1 MSVTTEQC
9 PLPRKS
15 LVNPLQEQWKD
26 NTYFLLEAP
35 CIVKQVAEGFLN
47 EPRLKASGPHPRPRA
62 PGKAFLCLYSFLFLL
77 FPALLTIWG
86 QNRFLR
92 PSLVS
97 NGGASASW
105 SILQPAWVFDGEGMT
120 VHHHMGWGFAR
131 RWNVRG
137 SDTAKN
143 DWIWLLS
150 GPCEFF
156 WIQFQ
161 TISGI

>member
-1 MSVTTEQC
+1 MERQHLFSTWET
-9 PLPRKS
+9 
-15 LVNPLQEQWKD
+15 
-26 NTYFLLEAP
+26 P

-62 PGKAFLCLYSFLFLL
+62 PGKAFYACTPSLFLL

-97 NGGASASW
+97 NGGLALS
-105 SILQPAWVFDGEGMT
+105 LLVNTPACLVFDGEGMT
-120 VHHHMGWGFAR
+120 VHASHGLRVCQKVGKCERKWHNQKTIEF
-131 RWNVRG
+131 
-137 SDTAKN
+137 DCFP
-143 DWIWLLS
+143 